1 MEYSYLSLIAD
12 SNGNISSITKDGVT
26 KTYAYYD
33 GTNRIK
39 NTYGSGNDYV
49 NDANGN
55 ITTASPKNIP
65 TISYDPFTQ
74 MTKSMTISGSP
85 THTVNFQYTAD
96 NERILKNEKQG
107 TTNNNYVY
115 IRGNNNYPITEKI
128 NLNSVLNDKIY
139 IYRLTGLIAVKMA
152 VLLIIYLKIIFAA

>member
-1 MEYSYLSLIAD
+1 
-12 SNGNISSITKDGVT
+12 
-26 KTYAYYD
+26 
-33 GTNRIK
+33 
-39 NTYGSGNDYV
+39 
-49 NDANGN
+49 
-55 ITTASPKNIP
+55 
-65 TISYDPFTQ
+65 
-74 MTKSMTISGSP
+74 MTISGSP